1 MDKFSELEKKLK
13 EAIERLDEQISIK
26 KNEINRNNDK
36 VGTTDESIKSLK
48 ESLENI
54 DRKRETLEKIESK
67 NIILYIIKNGLKNLT
82 QEYLDYVK
90 NRQWFEIISAP
101 ILVLISIFL
110 ISVVIIGGGIPS
122 FLSIS
127 ALISLYFVGAK
138 LDSIIEL
145 HRLKKNYTFVELND
159 TREDIIKCIDEYR
172 RDILDLQ
179 AKNAELYA
187 EIQSLQAEKGDFSLD
202 LERVRNTREKV
213 ITKTAPEI
221 LNAAFNDFDMS
232 DIREKIRAREK
243 KEGEE

>member
-1 MDKFSELEKKLK
+1 MDRFSELEKKLK

-26 KNEINRNNDK
+26 QNEINRNNDK
-36 VGTTDESIKSLK
+36 IGTIDESIKSLK
-48 ESLENI
+48 ESLKNI
-54 DRKRETLEKIESK
+54 DKKRETVEAIENK
-67 NIILYIIKNGLKNLT
+67 NIILYVIESILKNST

-90 NRQWFEIISAP
+90 NKQWFEIISVP

-110 ISVVIIGGGIPS
+110 ISVTIIGGGIS
-122 FLSIS
+122 SILSIS

-138 LDSIIEL
+138 LDSIMEL
-145 HRLKKNYTFVELND
+145 HRLKKNYTFAELSGS
-159 TREDIIKCIDEYR
+159 REDIIKCIDEYR

-179 AKNAELYA
+179 ARNAKLYA

-202 LERVRNTREKV
+202 LERVRNTREQV

-232 DIREKIRAREK
+232 DIRERIRAREK

>member
-1 MDKFSELEKKLK
+1 MDRFSELEKKLK

-26 KNEINRNNDK
+26 LNEINRNNDK
-36 VGTTDESIKSLK
+36 IGTTDESIKSLK

-54 DRKRETLEKIESK
+54 DRKRETVEGIENK
-67 NIILYIIKNGLKNLT
+67 NIILYIIESILKNLT

-110 ISVVIIGGGIPS
+110 ISVTIIGGGIPS

-138 LDSIIEL
+138 LDSMIEL
-145 HRLKKNYTFVELND
+145 HRLKKNYTFAELND

-187 EIQSLQAEKGDFSLD
+187 EIQSLQAEKGDFILD
-202 LERVRNTREKV
+202 LERVSATKEQI
-213 ITKTAPEI
+213 ITKRWPEI
-221 LNAAFNDFDMS
+221 LNTAFNDFDMS